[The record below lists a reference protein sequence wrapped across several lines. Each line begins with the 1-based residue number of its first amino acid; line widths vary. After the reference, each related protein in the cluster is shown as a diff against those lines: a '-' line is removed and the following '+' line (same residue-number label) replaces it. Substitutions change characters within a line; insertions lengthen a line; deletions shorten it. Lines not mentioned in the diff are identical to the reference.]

1 MIFYVLISACFST
14 FCVTRVITHSRLVD
28 APRKWIIDHSPEII
42 GYFVRCTWCVS
53 VWVAGGV
60 VLVLD
65 RFATVPLPWA
75 VVLTASAVTGIVEA
89 HIPED

>member
-1 MIFYVLISACFST
+1 VIFYVLAVACGAT
-14 FCVTRVITHSRLVD
+14 FYLSRLITHQRILD
-28 APRKWIIDHSPEII
+28 APRAWVVDHAPEII

-53 VWVAGGV
+53 FWVAGGV

-75 VVLTASAVTGIVEA
+75 VILTASAVTGIVEA